1 MHERLSSLVGAV
13 GALIDTLE
21 REGLPYAFG
30 GAIALSAWSEPRATT
45 DIDLNLWIEDPEI
58 AGAAAV
64 LARAGVTLDAST
76 AVAQADATGMF
87 YGRHGDYRVDIFVPS
102 IPFYAEALKRRRR
115 VRLADRD
122 TWVLSAEC
130 LTVFKMLFFRPK
142 DLVDV
147 ARLLSIAGEGFD
159 RGYVRHW
166 LIETMGEDDLRV
178 VRWDRL
184 VAAPES
190 VEE

>member
-13 GALIDTLE
+13 GALIDALE
-21 REGLPYAFG
+21 SEGLPYAFG

-45 DIDLNLWIEDPEI
+45 DIDLNIWVEDPDI
-58 AGAAAV
+58 ADVVAV
-64 LARAGVTLDAST
+64 LARAGVKVDAGV
-76 AVAQADATGMF
+76 AAAQADATGMF
-87 YGRHGDYRVDIFVPS
+87 FGRHGDYRVDIFVPS
-102 IPFYAEALKRRRR
+102 IPFYAEAQKRRRR

-142 DLVDV
+142 DIVDV
-147 ARLLSIAGEGFD
+147 ARLLTIAGPGFD
-159 RGYVRHW
+159 RDYVRHW
-166 LIETMGEDDLRV
+166 LVETMGEDDVRV
-178 VRWDRL
+178 ARWDKL

-190 VEE
+190 LEP